1 MDIQEL
7 LNKMTIKEKI
17 GQLVQVTP
25 SFFSEV
31 DGTGIITGLMGD
43 YEIEGE
49 DIYEVGSVLGSY
61 DREEIISIQKAYLEK
76 NRLGIP
82 LIFMADVIH
91 GIHTI
96 FPIPL
101 ALASSW
107 NRQVAEEMAE
117 LSAKECQISGV
128 HLTFSPMVDM
138 MRDPRWG
145 RVMEGTGEDS
155 YLNSEFSKA
164 FVRGYQGEKG
174 ELSENFQRI
183 AACVKHFVG
192 YGAVEAGREY
202 NHVSIDDLELYQH
215 YLPSFKAAID
225 QDVKM
230 VMTSFN
236 PIKGIPSTGNEY
248 VLKKL
253 LRKQL
258 EFEGTVIADWGAIAQ
273 LVTHG
278 VAENKAQASSMAL
291 KAGCDIDMMTNSYYD
306 YLESEISSG
315 NVSMEL
321 LDSAVLRV
329 LSLKKDLGLF
339 LDPYRGA
346 LEINDEFI
354 MGKEIQKRA
363 LEISEESI
371 VLLKNT
377 DNILPVT
384 KSKKIALIGPKAVTQ
399 DVLGAWSGYGD
410 PLQAVSLATG
420 LSKEYEQIEVIPISS
435 VNYISEEEKKQA
447 VQAAKNNEVVIL
459 ALGESS
465 EESGEAASKG
475 SIELHRS
482 QIELLQTIEK
492 ENNQIVTV
500 LFNGRPLDLR
510 EVEKYSKGMIEAW
523 FLGTQAG
530 HAITNILTGHKNP
543 SGKLPMTFPY
553 STGQIPITYNH
564 MNTGNP
570 LIPERQNEKYISKY
584 LDIPNDPLYPFGY
597 GLSYTQFS
605 LQSQLEIPERNDD
618 IVATVKVNVTNTGE
632 VSGAEVVQLYI
643 RDLIGQV
650 VRPVKEL
657 KGFEKVYLKPG
668 EQKTIYFDISPEDL
682 SYYNM
687 ELEWV
692 LDDGWFDVFV
702 GNSSQAPKIGGFKY
716 EA

>member
-117 LSAKECQISGV
+117 LSAKECQITGV

>member
-215 YLPSFKAAID
+215 YLPAFKAAID

>member
-435 VNYISEEEKKQA
+435 VNHISEEEKKQA

-510 EVEKYSKGMIEAW
+510 KVEKYSKGMIEAW

>member
-155 YLNSEFSKA
+155 YLNSEFSEA